1 MFFCHGRNSVRSA
14 DVGGLLISMPMED
27 GMKAAE
33 EMKSLGLPCGLVGRI
48 EKRREKTV
56 YVR

>member
-1 MFFCHGRNSVRSA
+1 MEEILFDPQTS
-14 DVGGLLISMPMED
+14 GGLLISMPMED